1 MHARILPGR
10 GSGGRSGTWDNGSAR
25 RSCARRLSAG
35 RSVSKSSMM
44 PCIVSWGVWPGRTA
58 SAMLTTPCAVITPG
72 TTSSVPAAWKST
84 SLTASSSTRLSRWYC
99 TPHHEDHRHPRA
111 SRAAVPV
118 AGRRRPA
125 GMVRLPSRARRRPR
139 HHAGQRQA
147 HAIQLA
153 QGALHA
159 RRAAEGHGRAGRG
172 RAGRV
177 HPHAVLRL
185 SPRPRAGAAAGAR
198 GQRRDRGHD
207 EAMAGPLRARRRSGV
222 LRDGTDRP
230 QLARNARS
238 APHHPATAEQLPAP
252 PVLRH
257 RGRQRE
263 GAALPARRGGRRP
276 RGPRQRLALRAV
288 APLARRLGAG
298 LEDSDPGREGQDPV
312 AESRVAAD
320 AVMPFLTASQA
331 AEVRG
336 RFGTPCYVYD
346 RAALERTAS
355 RLLALKAPYGFTLR
369 YAMKANPSGEI
380 LVLFRDLG
388 LHIDAS
394 SDWEVARARR
404 PGFGPARIQLSAQ
417 MPSTRLAEHI
427 RDGVL
432 LNACS
437 LHQLEAIGR
446 AAPGHSIAVR
456 MNPGL
461 GSGSTKRT
469 NTGGPSAS
477 FGIWHEYLDDV
488 KSLAARHRL
497 TLRTL
502 HTHIGSGTDPDVWQR
517 VTRMTLDLAEQL
529 PDVAIVN
536 LGGGFKVGRMPE
548 EPTADL
554 DDVAAHV
561 RRELDAFR
569 PRHGRSLHL
578 EIEPGTYLVA
588 QAGAV
593 VATCI
598 DVVDTGKDGY
608 LFAKLDTG
616 MTEVMRPSLYGAQ
629 HPIDVMATGREAAEV
644 VFVGPCCE
652 SGDILTPAPGDPEG
666 LGPRWVSRPRVGDLV
681 IVGGA
686 GAYCAAMSTINY
698 NSYPQAPEVM
708 LDSDGTLRLVRRR
721 QSLDQMLENEL
732 GPS

>member
-1 MHARILPGR
+1 
-10 GSGGRSGTWDNGSAR
+10 
-25 RSCARRLSAG
+25 
-35 RSVSKSSMM
+35 
-44 PCIVSWGVWPGRTA
+44 
-58 SAMLTTPCAVITPG
+58 
-72 TTSSVPAAWKST
+72 
-84 SLTASSSTRLSRWYC
+84 
-99 TPHHEDHRHPRA
+99 
-111 SRAAVPV
+111 
-118 AGRRRPA
+118 
-125 GMVRLPSRARRRPR
+125 
-139 HHAGQRQA
+139 
-147 HAIQLA
+147 
-153 QGALHA
+153 
-159 RRAAEGHGRAGRG
+159 
-172 RAGRV
+172 
-177 HPHAVLRL
+177 
-185 SPRPRAGAAAGAR
+185 
-198 GQRRDRGHD
+198 
-207 EAMAGPLRARRRSGV
+207 
-222 LRDGTDRP
+222 
-230 QLARNARS
+230 
-238 APHHPATAEQLPAP
+238 
-252 PVLRH
+252 
-257 RGRQRE
+257 
-263 GAALPARRGGRRP
+263 
-276 RGPRQRLALRAV
+276 
-288 APLARRLGAG
+288 
-298 LEDSDPGREGQDPV
+298 
-312 AESRVAAD
+312 
-320 AVMPFLTASQA
+320 MPFLTASQA
-331 AEVRG
+331 AEVRE

-346 RAALERTAS
+346 RAALERTAR

-369 YAMKANPSGEI
+369 YAMKANPSREI

-388 LHIDAS
+388 LHVDAS

-404 PGFGPARIQLSAQ
+404 AGFAPARIQLSAQ

-529 PDVAIVN
+529 PDVAVVN
-536 LGGGFKVGRMPE
+536 LGGGFKVRRMPE

-569 PRHGRSLHL
+569 VRHGRSLHL

-616 MTEVMRPSLYGAQ
+616 MTEVTRPSLYGAQ

-708 LDSDGTLRLVRRR
+708 LDPDGTLRLVRRR